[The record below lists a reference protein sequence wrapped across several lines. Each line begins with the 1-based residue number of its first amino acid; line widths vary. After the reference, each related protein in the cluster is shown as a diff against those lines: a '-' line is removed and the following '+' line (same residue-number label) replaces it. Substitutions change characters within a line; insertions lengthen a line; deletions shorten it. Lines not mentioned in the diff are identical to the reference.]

1 MKLTIFATS
10 DVHGT
15 IYPYNY
21 FDRKPLGHGLLVLR
35 SYIEQYKKARPD
47 EIVLTVD
54 NGDLLQ
60 GDVWSDY
67 DVDHPDDPLITE
79 HLNGVY
85 DVIGL
90 GNHEF
95 NFGLD
100 YLDTL
105 YSRVETPVINS
116 NIDFLDSPLKD
127 KIKKNVMLEVET
139 PDGRINIGFV
149 SAVPTQIMKWDKQ
162 NLEGNVEVSPM
173 QDSIDREVAALKA
186 QGADMVILLSHSGMS
201 RAKQD
206 LEKFGENQTLLMTF
220 LKDIDG
226 IVFGHTHEMFPH
238 DDYEIDVSTL
248 DIVKG
253 TVNGVPMVQP
263 DVSAS
268 HLGKLSFEIDMTDG
282 FEITDSRA
290 QLIKASRIEP
300 DAGLL
305 QKYEGQHQKVLEYLS
320 TALGEVKTPWHS
332 YFSRVAPSYSVQAVA
347 EAVKQYTYEIKDEIG
362 LPDLPVLPFASAVKS
377 GRDGPDDYTVIEPG
391 PSTLSDAID
400 LYKHANS
407 FMIIKVDGRTLKE
420 WLEWS
425 ASQFTSPE
433 HDNLLHPNRSRGGF
447 PGYNFDLFIDLD
459 YTIDINRPPRYASA
473 AKRISDSE
481 RVVAMSY
488 KGEEIKP
495 DDEFIIPAH
504 NYRVSYTPFLRDREV
519 LHESDKSIRDLVIR
533 YMKGAPDFELK
544 NPITVIPSGKY
555 HFISATKA
563 REYIKDEPIRHI
575 REMGDGFSWYEIEM

>member
-10 DVHGT
+10 DVHGA

-21 FDRKPLGHGLLVLR
+21 FDHKPTGQGLLVLR
-35 SYIEQYKKARPD
+35 SYIEQYKKAHPD
-47 EIVLTVD
+47 EIVITVD

-67 DVDHPDDPLITE
+67 DVEHPEDPLIADQ
-79 HLNGVY
+79 LNEMY

-95 NFGLD
+95 NFGLE
-100 YLDTL
+100 YLDAV
-105 YSRVETPVINS
+105 YSKVETPLINS
-116 NIDFLDSPLKD
+116 NIEFLDSPLSD
-127 KIKKNVMLEVET
+127 KIKKNVILDYDT
-139 PDGRINIGFV
+139 PEGALRIGFV

-162 NLEGNVEVSPM
+162 NLEGRVDVDPM

-186 QGADMVILLSHSGMS
+186 EGADMVILLSHSGMS
-201 RAKQD
+201 RAKED

-226 IVFGHTHEMFPH
+226 IVFGHTHELFPH
-238 DDYEIDVSTL
+238 DSYEIDVSTL

-268 HLGKLSFEIDMTDG
+268 HLGKLSFEIDMKDEFT
-282 FEITDSRA
+282 ITDSKA
-290 QLIKASRIEP
+290 QLIEAAKITPSVR
-300 DAGLL
+300 LL
-305 QKYEGQHQKVLEYLS
+305 EKYEGHHRKVLKFLS
-320 TALGEVKTPWHS
+320 TEFGEIETAWHS

-347 EAVKQYTYEIKDEIG
+347 EAVKHHTHEIKEEIN
-362 LPDLPVLPFASAVKS
+362 LPDLPVLAFASAVKS
-377 GRDGPDDYTVIEPG
+377 GRDGPDDYTVIDAG
-391 PSTLSDAID
+391 PFTLSDAID

-425 ASQFTSPE
+425 ASQFTSPDD
-433 HDNLLHPNRSRGGF
+433 DNLLHPNRSREGF

-459 YTIDINRPPRYASA
+459 YTIDISRPPRYSSA
-473 AKRISDSE
+473 AKQISDSE
-481 RVVAMSY
+481 RITAMSY
-488 KGEEIKP
+488 EGRTIAP

-504 NYRVSYTPFLRDREV
+504 NYRVSYTQFLRDREV
-519 LHESDKSIRDLVIR
+519 LHASDQSIRDLVIK
-533 YMKGAPDFELK
+533 YMKEEPDFKLK
-544 NPITVIPSGKY
+544 NPITIIPGGRY

-563 REYIKDEPIRHI
+563 QEYIKDEPVRHI
-575 REMGDGFSWYEIEM
+575 REIDDGFSWYEIEM

>member
-10 DVHGT
+10 DVHGA

-21 FDRKPLGHGLLVLR
+21 FDRKPVSQGLLVLR
-35 SYIEQYKKARPD
+35 SYIEAYKRAHPD
-47 EIVLTVD
+47 EIVITVD

-67 DVDHPDDPLITE
+67 DVDHPEEPLIAE
-79 HLNGVY
+79 HLNALY

-100 YLDTL
+100 YLDAV
-105 YSRVETPVINS
+105 YSKVDIPVINS
-116 NIDFLDSPLKD
+116 NVDFLASPLKD
-127 KIKKNVMLEVET
+127 KVKKNVILDYDT
-139 PDGRINIGFV
+139 PHGEIRIGFV

-162 NLEGNVEVSPM
+162 NLEGSVEVSPM
-173 QDSIDREVAALKA
+173 QDSIDREVENLKSE
-186 QGADMVILLSHSGMS
+186 GADMVILLSHSGMS
-201 RAKQD
+201 RAKRD

-220 LKDIDG
+220 LQDIDG

-238 DDYEIDVSTL
+238 DSYEIDVSTL
-248 DIVKG
+248 DIIKG

-268 HLGKLSFEIDMTDG
+268 HLGKLTFEIDMSRG
-282 FEITDSRA
+282 FNITGSKA
-290 QLIKASRIEP
+290 QLIDAATIEP
-300 DAGLL
+300 DPGLL
-305 QKYEGQHQKVLEYLS
+305 GAYEGQHRKVLEYLS
-320 TALGEVKTPWHS
+320 TEFGEIKTPWHS
-332 YFSRVAPSYSVQAVA
+332 YFARVAPSYSVQAVA
-347 EAVKQYTYEIKDEIG
+347 EAVKRHTFEIKDDIG
-362 LPDLPVLPFASAVKS
+362 LPDLPVLTFASAVKS
-377 GRDGPDDYTVIEPG
+377 GRDGPDDYTVIDAG
-391 PSTLSDAID
+391 PFTLSDAID

-433 HDNLLHPNRSRGGF
+433 DDNLLHPNRSREGF

-459 YTIDINRPPRYASA
+459 YTIDISRPPRYASA
-473 AKRISDSE
+473 AHKISESE
-481 RVVAMSY
+481 RIIAMSY
-488 KGEEIKP
+488 KGREIRP
-495 DDEFIIPAH
+495 DDEFIVPAH
-504 NYRVSYTPFLRDREV
+504 NYRVSYTPFLRDKAV
-519 LHESDKSIRDLVIR
+519 LHTSDQSIRDLVIK
-533 YMKGAPDFELK
+533 YMKKGPDFELK
-544 NPITVIPSGKY
+544 NPITVIPPGKY

-563 REYIKDEPIRHI
+563 RDYIKDEPIRHI
-575 REMGDGFSWYEIEM
+575 REMDGGFSWYEIEM